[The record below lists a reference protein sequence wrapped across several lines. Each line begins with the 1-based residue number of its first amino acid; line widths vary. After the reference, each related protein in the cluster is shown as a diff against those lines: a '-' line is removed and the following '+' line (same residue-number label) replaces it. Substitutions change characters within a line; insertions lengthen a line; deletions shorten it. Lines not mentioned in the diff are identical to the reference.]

1 MSLIIDQD
9 NYEYVLSVLGYPV
22 IDHTE
27 LGTVV
32 TEQAVKNF
40 CILPSVKEYFRW
52 FPIEV
57 EQSVS
62 VGGSSSGSVDFPD
75 QFTFSIRH
83 TAFTSIADSVGSSAM
98 TSNPWINS
106 RSLSTTTSMS
116 SIGSRFNYGMSSIS
130 KTIMSADDTMRNS
143 NRVFRTRTDEQNR
156 KLEYYCNEEGHLE
169 IVWAKWSE
177 DFTSI
182 PFRHQRDVLEL
193 SQAELLLWTAGILGQ
208 INPEFPSEFDYDSM
222 QTKGEDLKEKIMTKW
237 KEYTKSV
244 VIK

>member
-9 NYEYVLSVLGYPV
+9 NYEYVLSVLGYPA

-27 LGTVV
+27 LDSIV
-32 TEQAVKNF
+32 TETAVKNF

-57 EQSVS
+57 EESVS
-62 VGGSSSGSVDFPD
+62 IGTGATGSVDFPD
-75 QFTFSIRH
+75 ANTFSVRH
-83 TAFTSIADSVGSSAM
+83 TAFTSTADSIGSSAM

-106 RSLSTTTSMS
+106 RSLSTSNSMS

-130 KTIMSADDTMRNS
+130 KSILSADDAMRNS

-156 KLEYYCNEEGHLE
+156 KLEYYCNESGYIE

-177 DFTSI
+177 DFANI

-193 SQAELLLWTAGILGQ
+193 SQAELLMWTAGILGQ
-208 INPEFPSEFDYDSM
+208 INPEFPSSFEYGDF
-222 QTKGEDLKEKIMTKW
+222 QTRGEDLKEKIMTKW
-237 KEYTKSV
+237 KEYTKV
-244 VIK
+244 VAVR